1 MDVADQLQE
10 IRIFFADDGF
20 VAILEKV
27 ATTFVSF
34 VEGDGV
40 SGHHSAHD
48 FAEWGRARPASRGI
62 SRGGRAGAQ
71 KDVKV
76 VGDQSPSIALGLGL
90 LKDQGQ
96 TFKKGSAILIIP
108 KDFSAFDPPGHY
120 MLKDTGS
127 V

>member
-1 MDVADQLQE
+1 MVWDQ
-10 IRIFFADDGF
+10 GP
-20 VAILEKV
+20 
-27 ATTFVSF
+27 
-34 VEGDGV
+34 GV
-40 SGHHSAHD
+40 
-48 FAEWGRARPASRGI
+48 
-62 SRGGRAGAQ
+62 
-71 KDVKV
+71 
-76 VGDQSPSIALGLGL
+76 ALGLGL